1 MTSEPPPHHI
11 FVKPEEDLVSA
22 QDALLSE
29 PPQTVNPVVTRMES
43 PPMQPEDLAMQ
54 VDSRN
59 LKSEA
64 DPPII
69 HHTEG
74 DAMAVDDMRTL
85 SLQEEIALA
94 ESFALDERDESLA
107 PEPFPAAEP
116 GPPNGE
122 ADPDALHFESTG
134 KYECRLILSGHTLS
148 ISALKFSPDGTM
160 LASSGP
166 CPSPG
171 LRSLHMLTR
180 TPRSKPQTRP

>member
-1 MTSEPPPHHI
+1 MTSEPPPHDV

-29 PPQTVNPVVTRMES
+29 PPQTVDPVVTHMES
-43 PPMQPEDLAMQ
+43 
-54 VDSRN
+54 S
-59 LKSEA
+59 
-64 DPPII
+64 
-69 HHTEG
+69 T
-74 DAMAVDDMRTL
+74 MAVDDMRTL

-122 ADPDALHFESTG
+122 ADPDALRFESTG

-166 CPSPG
+166 CPPPVP
-171 LRSLHMLTR
+171 RSLRMLTR
-180 TPRSKPQTRP
+180 TPRSKPRTRP